1 MLQQVAGAGWEQAV
15 AVESSEDEGELGV
28 AEDAASADAA
38 LRAAPAH
45 SYSYIHTDP
54 PQHDGAAATRQ
65 LADDEERVVAETAAA
80 AAARVDASDGA
91 AGSAR
96 DSAVATA
103 GEHVAGAA
111 GDKAAPIISQVDG

>member
-28 AEDAASADAA
+28 GEDAASADAA

-45 SYSYIHTDP
+45 CYIHTDSL
-54 PQHDGAAATRQ
+54 QHDGAAATRQ
-65 LADDEERVVAETAAA
+65 LADDEERVMAETAAA

-91 AGSAR
+91 ALSAR

-111 GDKAAPIISQVDG
+111 GDKAAPLISQVDR